1 MIYYRVKKEFDQKPL
16 FKFRR
21 GGGLEIVG
29 FAIADELYTQSEMKT
44 YCGLTAFCERVE
56 IPKSKIYF
64 FFGARF
70 AVE

>member
-1 MIYYRVKKEFDQKPL
+1 MVYYRVKKEFDQKPL
-16 FKFRR
+16 FKFHR

-29 FAIADELYTQSEMKT
+29 FAITNELYTQNEIKK

-64 FFGARF
+64 LFGARF
-70 AVE
+70 ADE